1 MTEEIW
7 KVPIDRDGKEIVRY
21 EISNMGNLRMIT
33 KTYEYKYINGSYNAA
48 GYKKYMIDN
57 VNQYC
62 QHIVMYTHYGPRPNR
77 HVIKHIDNDRSNNNI
92 DNLHYVA
99 YRADILEKNP
109 IKRQRVIIKQCICGS
124 DITSNNFNTHLKS
137 RKHQNYNSSE

>member
-1 MTEEIW
+1 MSNT
-7 KVPIDRDGKEIVRY
+7 DIVHKKKKNFY
-21 EISNMGNLRMIT
+21 YGVSMLYGWGSLFFDADNLL
-33 KTYEYKYINGSYNAA
+33 
-48 GYKKYMIDN
+48 
-57 VNQYC
+57 V
-62 QHIVMYTHYGPRPNR
+62 
-77 HVIKHIDNDRSNNNI
+77 NDRSNNNI